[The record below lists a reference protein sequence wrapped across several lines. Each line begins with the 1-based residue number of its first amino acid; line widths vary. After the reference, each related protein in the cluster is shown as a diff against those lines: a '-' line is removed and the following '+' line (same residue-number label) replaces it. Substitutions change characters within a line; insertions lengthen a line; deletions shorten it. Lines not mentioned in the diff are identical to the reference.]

1 MTSPSKRR
9 TKQPANPCSFTS
21 RAVPRFLLTK
31 SSSSMLARLR
41 SQATWLH
48 PRTPALAL
56 QRHPLLLPRSPD
68 PSPVGAQGRC
78 APLAQPANA
87 ISYSHHRHCGKSW
100 TLPSDLF
107 SRCSLFWKLSREQ
120 DFRLFR
126 PDATIHRASVSLLW
140 RAYSYAHSF
149 RSLPFSFF
157 ARFLAPF
164 RCVLFRASSAGA
176 RSTPR
181 ANHFLRYLARHS
193 FRRCSQGQCSS
204 EPLG

>member
-9 TKQPANPCSFTS
+9 TKQPASPCSFTS

-31 SSSSMLARLR
+31 SSSSTSARLR
-41 SQATWLH
+41 SRATWLH
-48 PRTPALAL
+48 RRTPALAP

-68 PSPVGAQGRC
+68 PSPMGARHC
-78 APLAQPANA
+78 APLAQPANVV
-87 ISYSHHRHCGKSW
+87 SSSHHRPSGKCW
-100 TLPSDLF
+100 PLPSDWF
-107 SRCSLFWKLSREQ
+107 SLCSLFWKLSREQ